1 MTYEEH
7 MRLAS
12 KMFTQWSKENYK
24 EPSVRKALKYIA
36 AQKKKR
42 GIL

>member
-7 MRLAS
+7 MKLAS
-12 KMFTQWSKENYK
+12 KMSNQWNKENYK

-36 AQKKKR
+36 AQKKRR